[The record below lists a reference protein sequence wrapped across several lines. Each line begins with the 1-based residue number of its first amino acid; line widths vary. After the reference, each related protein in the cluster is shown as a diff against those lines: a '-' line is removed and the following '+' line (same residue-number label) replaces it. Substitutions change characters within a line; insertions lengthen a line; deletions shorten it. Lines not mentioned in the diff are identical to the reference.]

1 MIKIVIMMVLVFL
14 LISCGGNELNKNDIA
29 KWINIENA
37 KNDILNENINVDT
50 WSVNG
55 DINVDT
61 WSIKNNNVNSKK
73 LEINFIEKKI
83 IKKEP
88 LNIKQNNW
96 LSYYSKNFNV
106 SFIFPKINM
115 AYWLNKKTI
124 ISEDLTNNKI
134 SIITEWGYPKI
145 SNFIYKVG
153 DKNKLEKVIQKEI
166 NETCIIKEKIKIK
179 NGYFT
184 IILWP
189 KKTLIDG
196 PSFNCF
202 LNFKKYLRYY
212 EKEGVLIYSEIW
224 QESQFAFDDSWKFV
238 DIKIVNSF
246 TIGDIKRAEIILN
259 DYWNWLILKQDIKW
273 YKKEKLWFTSLYLN
287 WKELISLANN
297 LSTINCDWK
306 LLNVCQ
312 WEEITDEFIRKK
324 TAEKFEILKN
334 SDDVL
339 IDKNSNIKVLYIYW
353 YEDYEIYFIDIK
365 NEKIIKDKLW
375 GFIKSI
381 KQWKSWTFILEK
393 WWRWCSGWLVFISN
407 KWNIEYL
414 FENKCDEDLGGNYK
428 EIKDFEL
435 MINKQIKIFY
445 KGYNWEDKEKIVKL
459 K

>member
-73 LEINFIEKKI
+73 LEINFIEKKL

-88 LNIKQNNW
+88 LSIKQNNW

-339 IDKNSNIKVLYIYW
+339 IDKNANIKVLYIYW
-353 YEDYEIYFIDIK
+353 YEGHEIYFIDIK

-393 WWRWCSGWLVFISN
+393 WWRWCSGWLVFIDN

-414 FENKCDEDLGGNYK
+414 FENKCDGDLDDSYK
-428 EIKDFEL
+428 EIIDFEL
-435 MINKQIKIFY
+435 MLNKQIKIFY
-445 KGYNWEDKEKIVKL
+445 KGHKWEDKEKIVKL